1 MKKFLKFLLEYSI
14 VIAYGIVT
22 ILMEVTAA
30 CITDG
35 AFYIKD
41 PRYMLTVVGIICCVL
56 CFIKNQKAR
65 LITAS
70 VLIGAHMVI
79 CIIFMLIYDMAGQW
93 FDWSMLL
100 LRGDAMGILENV
112 PVNFWFAMFGILVIS
127 AWICFGLK
135 YVDVLNAKLL
145 SLNEEIKQEDDAKE
159 EKKKHKKLDE
169 NKLRISLSAVMIAI
183 FVFLNIMTGYAING
197 GETTDPYDQLLHSDS
212 SSKYN
217 QYGATNNFINEFYAN
232 TMFYDESKVSTDAI
246 EEYIYSS
253 VYDGSVSSTY
263 NVGNTLSSAFG
274 VSKGNNVVTI
284 LGETFEWMAFMG
296 YEGTNFTNASQ
307 ISLPNGLHL
316 SNEKMRELYPNLWDF
331 YDSSYVLTNYH
342 AREKTDISEN
352 YSILGNYPIRSYIN
366 YNYPTNAKPYSMPN
380 MMSIYNDALNNV
392 SGYASST
399 YTSQSY
405 SSQYFHDGYNSFYN
419 RSESIRGLGF
429 DTQYYSED
437 MEGAD
442 APGMYDG
449 FTDYGNTTGDR
460 NRDDEMVNTCKD
472 LMFPTDRQFYTY
484 ITTITMHGLYSR
496 QRDNLANEYAKLE
509 EYLGISMENVTDE
522 ELVLYTYMAAAMVTD
537 AAIGEIITDLSD
549 KGILDNTTIVLFGDH
564 QGYYEGVSNYVKG
577 IDSQEQCKE
586 DGIDYMNLYR
596 VPCMIYDTKLV
607 NAVTSNGTNDS
618 GRFNNKFTSSCDI
631 VPTLLDI
638 LGIKYYENIY
648 YGHSVFSNT
657 PTIIYS
663 RGYGYWLDTYSYF
676 LNINHFLWMNLD
688 KIREDGFITDMEA
701 YLESYNIA
709 YTKKSEYT
717 DEELKDLYLIYIDA
731 VGSELVENIR
741 YITQMYQNDLF
752 GDSVVY
758 NRFVNNLK
766 KINEWN

>member
-1 MKKFLKFLLEYSI
+1 MKKVIKYLLNYSI
-14 VIAYGIVT
+14 VIAYGIVA
-22 ILMEVTAA
+22 ILMEVTTA

-41 PRYMLTVVGIICCVL
+41 PRYMITVVGLLCAVL
-56 CFIKNQKAR
+56 CIIKNQRIR
-65 LITAS
+65 LILSA
-70 VLIGAHMVI
+70 VFIAAHMVI
-79 CIIFMLIYDMAGQW
+79 SIIFMLVFDMAGQW

-112 PVNFWFAMFGILVIS
+112 PVNFWFAMGCIMLIS

-135 YVDVLNAKLL
+135 YVDFI
-145 SLNEEIKQEDDAKE
+145 NEKIIELDNEIKQAAEANE
-159 EKKKHKKLDE
+159 ENKKTKKLNE
-169 NKLRISLSAVMIAI
+169 NKLRVSISAIMIAI
-183 FVFLNIMTGYAING
+183 FVFLNILTGYAING

-217 QYGATNNFINEFYAN
+217 QYGSTNNFINEFYAN
-232 TMFYDESKVSTDAI
+232 TLFYNESTVSTDEI
-246 EEYIYSS
+246 ENYIYSK
-253 VYDGSVSSTY
+253 VYDGSESSTY
-263 NVGNTLSSAFG
+263 NVGNTLSTAFG
-274 VSKGNNVVTI
+274 VSKGNNVITI

-296 YEGTNFTNASQ
+296 YEGTTFTNASQ
-307 ISLPNGLHL
+307 IQLPNGMHL
-316 SNEKMRELYPNLWDF
+316 SNDKMRELYPNLWDF
-331 YDSSYVLTNYH
+331 YDNSYVLTNYH

-366 YNYPTNAKPYSMPN
+366 YNYPNNVKPYTMPN
-380 MMSIYNDALNNV
+380 MMSLYNEALNNV
-392 SGYASST
+392 SGYASSS
-399 YTSQSY
+399 YTAKEY

-419 RSESIRGLGF
+419 RSTSIRGLGF
-429 DTQYYSED
+429 ESQYYSED
-437 MEGAD
+437 MEEAEI
-442 APGMYDG
+442 AGMNSG

-496 QRDNLANEYAKLE
+496 ERDNLANEYKKIEDA
-509 EYLGISMENVTDE
+509 LGIDMDNVNDQ

-537 AAIGEIITDLSD
+537 AAIGEIIADLSE

-577 IDSQEQCKE
+577 IDSADQCRTA
-586 DGIDYMNLYR
+586 GVDYMDLYR

-618 GRFNNKFTSSCDI
+618 ARFNNKFSSSCDI

-638 LGIKYYENIY
+638 LGIKYYENMY

-676 LNINHFLWMNLD
+676 LNINHFVWMNLD
-688 KIREDGFITDMEA
+688 KIREDGFIDDMKA
-701 YLESYNIA
+701 YLDLNNIE
-709 YTKKSEYT
+709 YKNKSEYS
-717 DEELKDLYLIYIDA
+717 DDELKSLYIKYIDA
-731 VGSELVENIR
+731 VASELVENIR
-741 YITQMYQNDLF
+741 YITQMYKNNLF

-758 NRFVNNLK
+758 NKFISNIK